1 VTSFHISR
9 TFIFVYLQEVRPADI
24 ESVDKRQRDD
34 VGQTCR
40 VTAGAGLDVTADERQ
55 DVSVDWVSVAQ
66 RRDQLI
72 M

>member
-1 VTSFHISR
+1 
-9 TFIFVYLQEVRPADI
+9 VRPADI